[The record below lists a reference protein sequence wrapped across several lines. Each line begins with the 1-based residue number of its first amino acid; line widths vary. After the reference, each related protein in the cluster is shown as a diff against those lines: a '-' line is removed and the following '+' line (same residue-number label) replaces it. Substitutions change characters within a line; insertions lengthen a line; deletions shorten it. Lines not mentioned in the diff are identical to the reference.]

1 MLKFQKGDE
10 VILRGGDDDILYEIV
25 GITLKS
31 KVSVENGLLQFQ
43 LKSVEK
49 HPFANGKFDYVEISA
64 FEKELRHAY

>member
-31 KVSVENGLLQFQ
+31 KVEVGNGVLQFQ

-49 HPFANGKFDYVEISA
+49 HLFSNGKFDYVEISA

>member
-49 HPFANGKFDYVEISA
+49 YPFANGKFDYVEISA
-64 FEKELRHAY
+64 FEKELHHAY